1 MLYTELELEEVEER
15 DQYTEVLSAES
26 LPQSVSTNLSQQEI
40 LDPKPKKELVEL
52 FQDWESWTAIGLPK
66 TVSINT
72 TKLS

>member
-26 LPQSVSTNLSQQEI
+26 PPQSVSTNLNQQEI

>member
-26 LPQSVSTNLSQQEI
+26 PPQSVSTNLSQQEI